1 MIIRKIT
8 ADDNVQVKQIIKN
21 VMPEF
26 GAGGKGFAIHDNE
39 VENMYDAYS
48 IPRAVYFV
56 IEHEGKVIGGG
67 GIAPL
72 EGGDK
77 ETCELKKMYFLLEA
91 RSKGW
96 GELILN
102 KCLDEA
108 KSFEYKQCYLETFNT
123 MQGAMKLYQRMGFQK
138 IDGPLGNTGHFACD
152 IFYLKKLT

>member
-56 IEHEGKVIGGG
+56 IEHKGKVIGGG

-77 ETCELKKMYFLLEA
+77 ETCELKKMYFLPEA